1 MVRREIGIEETV
13 MVQHVTTTARSLE
26 QILSFLN
33 RSAIK
38 TKQDLLETFLMQSG
52 FTRLD

>member
-26 QILSFLN
+26 QILFCFYG
-33 RSAIK
+33 SAIEK
-38 TKQDLLETFLMQSG
+38 KQDLVENF
-52 FTRLD
+52 